1 MLNSAEVAEIKAA
14 LAMAQTDIPGL
25 THSVF
30 LKMADRATHLIY
42 TTVGHVLKID
52 GLVLEGKKQDV
63 TSHLSGGWMENKNV
77 LKDGGKM
84 SFKVHFLGTT
94 NSGVYSESESTLNL
108 TTGLGAA
115 ALQQTVEYFQ
125 VTYVDGSSPQVPGP
139 ISALQFTA
147 FVSVAFEAPVNS
159 RLVGRVVLDLTGP
172 VTVLP

>member
-84 SFKVHFLGTT
+84 SFKVHFL
-94 NSGVYSESESTLNL
+94 ESEATLNL

-115 ALQQTVEYFQ
+115 ALAQTVEYFQ
-125 VTYVDGSSPQVPGP
+125 VTYVDGSS
-139 ISALQFTA
+139 LQFTA

-172 VTVLP
+172 VMVLP